1 MIRNSNLLHRTPIF
15 LTPVL
20 LLLLAS
26 CGSYQYSG
34 YNDGIYG
41 EAPKTVDRPRTGYEK
56 PQNANEQREEK
67 LKEAN
72 SYYKN
77 MFAQQSAMLEDA
89 MQEDVVF
96 TDIDSYSS
104 NSGYSEDEEM
114 YNEEGT
120 MAYNGSYAPWGQ
132 GEADDTTIN
141 IYNTGFNYGFY
152 SPWRRGIYNPY
163 FNYGYGYGWGWN
175 GYGSFYNRP
184 YWSIGWGW
192 GFNYPIAHGV
202 MDMALVG

>member
-1 MIRNSNLLHRTPIF
+1 MIRNDNLLHRTSF
-15 LTPVL
+15 LITPVL

-41 EAPKTVDRPRTGYEK
+41 ESSRTVDRPRTGYER

-77 MFAQQSAMLEDA
+77 AFAQQSAMLENA
-89 MQEDVVF
+89 MQQDVVF

-104 NSGYSEDEEM
+104 NSGYPEDEEM

-120 MAYNGSYAPWGQ
+120 MAYNKHLQ
-132 GEADDTTIN
+132 L
-141 IYNTGFNYGFY
+141 
-152 SPWRRGIYNPY
+152 RRRMG
-163 FNYGYGYGWGWN
+163 
-175 GYGSFYNRP
+175 
-184 YWSIGWGW
+184 
-192 GFNYPIAHGV
+192 
-202 MDMALVG
+202 

>member
-1 MIRNSNLLHRTPIF
+1 MIRNSKLLHRTSVF

-34 YNDGIYG
+34 YSDGIYG
-41 EAPKTVDRPRTGYEK
+41 ESSRPVDRPRTGYER

-77 MFAQQSAMLEDA
+77 MFAQQADMLENA

-104 NSGYSEDEEM
+104 NSQYSLLHHPLTESSIVKM
-114 YNEEGT
+114 KKCT
-120 MAYNGSYAPWGQ
+120 MRKEQWP
-132 GEADDTTIN
+132 TTVLTHLGDKETQMI
-141 IYNTGFNYGFY
+141 
-152 SPWRRGIYNPY
+152 
-163 FNYGYGYGWGWN
+163 
-175 GYGSFYNRP
+175 
-184 YWSIGWGW
+184 
-192 GFNYPIAHGV
+192 
-202 MDMALVG
+202 LQ

>member
-1 MIRNSNLLHRTPIF
+1 MIRNSNLLHRTSVF

-34 YNDGIYG
+34 YSDGIYG
-41 EAPKTVDRPRTGYEK
+41 ESSRPVDRPRTGYER

-77 MFAQQSAMLEDA
+77 MFAQQADMIENA

-104 NSGYSEDEEM
+104 NSQYSEDEEM
-114 YNEEGT
+114 YDEEGT

-132 GEADDTTIN
+132 GDADDTTIN

-152 SPWRRGIYNPY
+152 GPWRRGFYNPY
-163 FNYGYGYGWGWN
+163 FN
-175 GYGSFYNRP
+175 SVRQ
-184 YWSIGWGW
+184 
-192 GFNYPIAHGV
+192 
-202 MDMALVG
+202 